1 MATVLEFDELNRL
14 HNRKGKNHSM
24 PIARYFS
31 EMELK
36 AGEIKDREEFAKDM
50 KEEIFAVM
58 AFLFIILERKQMDMV
73 FFAKT
78 RLSDAIK
85 RIFMAYTYPDSETL
99 LYIERYSSEFVDT
112 TIRHTQDIF
121 TKESIEDA
129 LLVPLAYWF
138 SEDRATY
145 NAENETNTLFNHE
158 QFRQAK
164 SDGLLYKRW
173 RTMKDERVRETHVEV
188 DDTVIP
194 IDELFHV
201 GEYLMRY
208 PRDASHGAGVE
219 EIAGCRCTVVYF

>member
-1 MATVLEFDELNRL
+1 MGSILDFDELNQL
-14 HNRKGKNHSM
+14 HNRNGKKRSM
-24 PIARYFS
+24 LIDRYFS

-36 AGEIKDREEFAKDM
+36 AGEIKDREEFARDM
-50 KEEIFAVM
+50 KEEIFAIM
-58 AFLFIILERKQMDMV
+58 AFLFIILERKQMDMISLV
-73 FFAKT
+73 KA
-78 RLSDAIK
+78 RLSDSIK
-85 RIFMAYTYPDSETL
+85 RIFMTYTYPDSETL
-99 LYIERYSSEFVDT
+99 SYIDRYSSEFVDT

-121 TKESIEDA
+121 AKESIEDA

-164 SDGLLYKRW
+164 SDGLLYKKW
-173 RTMKDERVRETHVEV
+173 LTMKDERVRKTHIEV
-188 DDTVIP
+188 DDTVIR

-201 GEYLMRY
+201 GECLMRY
-208 PRDASHGAGVE
+208 PKDASHGAGVE

>member
-14 HNRKGKNHSM
+14 HNRKGKKRSM
-24 PIARYFS
+24 PIDRYFS

-73 FFAKT
+73 FFVKT
-78 RLSDAIK
+78 RLSDSIK

-208 PRDASHGAGVE
+208 PRDASYGAGVE

>member
-1 MATVLEFDELNRL
+1 MGSILDFDELNQL
-14 HNRKGKNHSM
+14 HNRNGKKRSM
-24 PIARYFS
+24 LIDRYFS

-36 AGEIKDREEFAKDM
+36 AGEIKDREEFARDM
-50 KEEIFAVM
+50 KEEIFAIM
-58 AFLFIILERKQMDMV
+58 AFLFIILERKQMDMIFLV
-73 FFAKT
+73 KT
-78 RLSDAIK
+78 RLSDSIK
-85 RIFMAYTYPDSETL
+85 RIFMTYTYPDSETL
-99 LYIERYSSEFVDT
+99 SYIERYSSEFVDT
-112 TIRHTQDIF
+112 TIQHTQDIF
-121 TKESIEDA
+121 AKESIEDA

-145 NAENETNTLFNHE
+145 NAENETNALFNHE

-164 SDGLLYKRW
+164 SDGLLYKKW
-173 RTMKDERVRETHVEV
+173 LTMKDERVRKTHAEV

-208 PRDASHGAGVE
+208 PKDASYGAGVE